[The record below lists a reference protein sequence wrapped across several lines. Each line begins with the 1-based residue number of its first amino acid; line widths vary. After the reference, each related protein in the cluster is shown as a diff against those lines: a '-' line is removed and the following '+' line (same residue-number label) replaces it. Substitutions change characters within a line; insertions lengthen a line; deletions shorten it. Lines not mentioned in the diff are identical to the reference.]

1 MISQLIISK
10 NTLFAI
16 KRLIDL
22 DSVLMNDSD
31 KRCGEL
37 IYTFEILRA
46 LLRLD
51 MINIKAILNNQLYLF

>member
-1 MISQLIISK
+1 
-10 NTLFAI
+10 
-16 KRLIDL
+16 
-22 DSVLMNDSD
+22 MNDTD

-46 LLRLD
+46 LIRLD